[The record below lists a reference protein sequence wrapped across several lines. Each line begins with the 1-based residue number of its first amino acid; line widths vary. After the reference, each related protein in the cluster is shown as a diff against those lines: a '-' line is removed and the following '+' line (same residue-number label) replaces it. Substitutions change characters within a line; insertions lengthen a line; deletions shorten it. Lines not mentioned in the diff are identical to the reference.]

1 MAKAHAA
8 KRGDFAAGAGGRREK
23 EMKQKKKWLG
33 FMLAAGMAAALSA
46 CSSAETEETTAA
58 GTGAQTEAQQE
69 EPAAEETSGEGV
81 TLSLYYWDILFK
93 EEIEQLIADYEAQ
106 NEGITIE
113 PTQLPWADYWTKLET
128 MLATGDDAPDIFW
141 VNLAHLIEYLPAGYM
156 LPLNDDVME
165 LDKYSQAATDLL
177 KGDDGS
183 YYGVPF
189 LLDPNVL
196 IYNKAMFD
204 EAGLEYPTEDWTW
217 DDFRTAA
224 AALTKDD
231 GSQYGYCFR
240 IDTGQGSMHEW
251 LVSAGN
257 DEFDWNNSIPLFA
270 EESGIDG
277 WSFVYDLMYTDGS
290 TPTGAQMTEIQGDT
304 YFQSGQAAM
313 VFGAPPKIVTYAE
326 ALGAENIGVSTLPE
340 GARKACSFSVCSM
353 AGYSGTQHEEEV
365 QNFLKY
371 AASQEGMTTLSAAG
385 LTAHLDCFDV
395 YEETLGIDVAA
406 IQTTLE
412 NYTLVPILYS
422 VGHNTEFQ
430 DQFNS
435 CIGEVYLT
443 TGLDRAGIQEIVQR
457 YADQCTA
464 MTQ

>member
-1 MAKAHAA
+1 
-8 KRGDFAAGAGGRREK
+8 
-23 EMKQKKKWLG
+23 
-33 FMLAAGMAAALSA
+33 
-46 CSSAETEETTAA
+46 
-58 GTGAQTEAQQE
+58 
-69 EPAAEETSGEGV
+69 
-81 TLSLYYWDILFK
+81 
-93 EEIEQLIADYEAQ
+93 
-106 NEGITIE
+106 
-113 PTQLPWADYWTKLET
+113 
-128 MLATGDDAPDIFW
+128 
-141 VNLAHLIEYLPAGYM
+141 M
-156 LPLNDDVME
+156 LPLNEDVME
-165 LDKYSQAATDLL
+165 LDKYSQTATDLL

-204 EAGLEYPTEDWTW
+204 EAGLEYPSEDWTW

-240 IDTGQGSMHEW
+240 LDTGQGSMHEW
-251 LVSAGN
+251 LFSAGN
-257 DEFDWNNSIPLFA
+257 DEFDYVNSVPLFA
-270 EESGIDG
+270 EDSAVDG
-277 WSFVYDLMYTDGS
+277 WSFVYDMMYTDGS
-290 TPTGAQMTEIQGDT
+290 TPTGAQMTEIQGET

-313 VFGAPPKIVTYAE
+313 VFGAPPKIVTFAE
-326 ALGAENIGVSTLPE
+326 ALGAENIGVSTIPK

-353 AGYSGTQHEEEV
+353 AGYAGTDHEAEV
-365 QNFLKY
+365 QSFLKY
-371 AASQEGMTTLSAAG
+371 AASKEGMTTLSAAG
-385 LTAHLDCFDV
+385 LTAHLECFDT
-395 YEETLGIDVAA
+395 YEAGLGIDVTA

-422 VGHNTEFQ
+422 AEYNTEFQ

-464 MTQ
+464 LTQ